1 MFTRKTSPKT
11 TESRIDTLV
20 VAFLYRLSIYGV
32 PVLIGLASLVA
43 FFSFHDKYEL
53 RGASLLEFSAFEQDL
68 PVLTPQQALGRL
80 AGQPTSVGVSTK
92 LSERPFWLSFVV
104 PASNHATIVEL
115 PSRHAVNAAC
125 WRTDDLQFLGAAN
138 RLNAEGAMKVS
149 KTGFALELGSQS
161 KQMRVICR
169 AGHAGPAQI
178 AVTLWPVD
186 QFEVSELKFHRNSG
200 LLDGGLIVLAM
211 FVLLTALISREWL
224 YVLFAAWLVTNL
236 RMAAISA
243 GWDTQWLERSIPPD
257 WILPVRKFTTAGY
270 YMLTIMLFSTLF
282 AEELKRAKFIIFLR
296 IDQWSCLPLLLAA
309 ATFPYSSYLPML
321 WVFSAYTMLVIFFLL
336 ARILIVT
343 RSKVALW
350 YGAGIVVSV
359 VASIN
364 EVIAAA
370 LGFRTLIG
378 SVNSVT
384 AALASS
390 LLAALAIAEQMRQER
405 HERRKAETALRDT
418 YQAIPIGLFSLDETG
433 RIVQSNPAYRNMQES
448 QPHDADRWQEV
459 FEEGAWERLKALA
472 GRSDDEDIEIKSVA
486 DGDGNQ
492 RSFLVKATRVNDRI
506 EGSMQDITLRVEAT
520 AKLHFLADHDPL
532 TGVFNRRG
540 IEKSFNAANQSLAGG
555 TTMALA
561 YLDLDRFKLINDL
574 FGHLAG
580 DMVLRQVCDRV
591 NRLLVEGEVLG
602 RVGGD
607 EFLIVFQGG
616 AIHSAAEL
624 CRALIM
630 EISKEPF
637 IVSGRAFQVK
647 CSIGLVEV
655 TRGTREDEAVSLA
668 DRACRDAKT
677 GHEGNLVIYQQD
689 MSVFDE
695 HREEMQLIQRLDK
708 PQPEGLFLVM
718 QPIMSLRDPY
728 GSLNFEVLLRMR
740 DKHNQV
746 LPAWKIITAAERNG
760 RIATIDKWVLTTTL
774 EWLRTHAGH
783 LKKSSYVSVNL
794 SGGSLNDE
802 KFIGDAFS
810 ILARYGKTVE
820 RLCIEITESVALHD
834 LANTRHFIDGIRKYG
849 ARLALDD
856 FGAGYTSFSYLRSL
870 PADALKIDGAY
881 VKDLLAHPANQAIVQ
896 AIVDLT
902 RNLGMISIAE
912 WVEDVPTLEALAEMG
927 VDYAQ
932 GYVVSRPLSPERILL
947 SVSAA
952 DCILDDATSRFV
964 RDELSTI
971 LARDKQQGNGHFH

>member
-1 MFTRKTSPKT
+1 MFGKTNSQNPS
-11 TESRIDTLV
+11 ESGINAVVDT
-20 VAFLYRLSIYGV
+20 FLYRLSVFGV
-32 PVLIGLASLVA
+32 PLVIGFASLLA
-43 FFSFHDKYEL
+43 FFQLQYQYEL
-53 RGASLLEFSAFEQDL
+53 AGASLLEFSAFEQKEPD
-68 PVLTPQQALGRL
+68 LTPQEALTRVVDRPRTTGID
-80 AGQPTSVGVSTK
+80 TS
-92 LSERPFWLSFVV
+92 LSENPFWISFVLPTNTQPV
-104 PASNHATIVEL
+104 VVEL
-115 PSRHAVNAAC
+115 PSRHALNAAC
-125 WRTDDLQFLGAAN
+125 WRADNFQPLGSAD
-138 RLNAEGAMKVS
+138 RVRAEGAMKAS
-149 KTGFALELGSQS
+149 KTGFAFEFGPEKVLT
-161 KQMRVICR
+161 RVLCR
-169 AGHAGPAQI
+169 VGHAGPGHI
-178 AVTLWPVD
+178 AVTLWPSD
-186 QFEVSELKFHRNSG
+186 LFALSNLKFHRNSG

-211 FVLLTALISREWL
+211 FVLMTALVSREWL
-224 YVLFAAWLVTNL
+224 YVLFAAWLVANL
-236 RMAAISA
+236 RVAAISA
-243 GWDTQWLERSIPPD
+243 GWDTQWLEHEISPD
-257 WILPVRKFTTAGY
+257 WILPLRKFTTASY
-270 YMLTIMLFSTLF
+270 YMLTIVLFSRLF
-282 AEELKRAKFIIFLR
+282 ADDLRRVKQMQWLR
-296 IDQWSCLPLLLAA
+296 IAQWSCLPLLLAA
-309 ATFPYSSYLPML
+309 ATFPYASFLPLL
-321 WVFSAYTMLVIFFLL
+321 WVFTTISTTVIVFLL
-336 ARILIVT
+336 VRILIVT
-343 RSKVALW
+343 RSKVAIW
-350 YGAGIVVSV
+350 YGAGLA
-359 VASIN
+359 VALLASLN
-364 EVIAAA
+364 EVVAAA

-378 SVNSVT
+378 NVNSVT
-384 AALASS
+384 AAMASS
-390 LLAALAIAEQMRQER
+390 LLSALAIAEQMRQER

-433 RIVQSNPAYRNMQES
+433 RIVQSNPAYRNMLES

-459 FEEGAWERLKALA
+459 FEEGAWERLRALA
-472 GRSDDEDIEIKSVA
+472 DRPDDEDIEIKSVA
-486 DGDGNQ
+486 DGDGRQ
-492 RSFLVKATRVNDRI
+492 RCFLVKATKVNDRI
-506 EGSMQDITLRVEAT
+506 EGSLQEITLRVEAT

-540 IEKSFNAANQSLAGG
+540 IEKSFDAANQSLAGG

-574 FGHLAG
+574 FGHVAG

-591 NRLLVEGEVLG
+591 NRLLVEGEILG

-607 EFLIVFQGG
+607 EFVIVFQGG
-616 AIHSAAEL
+616 AIYSAAEL
-624 CRALIM
+624 CRSLIM

-637 IVSGRAFQVK
+637 IEGDRAFQVK

-668 DRACRDAKT
+668 DRACREAKT

-740 DKHNQV
+740 DKHNQI

-849 ARLALDD
+849 AKLALDD

-932 GYVVSRPLSPERILL
+932 GYVISRPLSPERILL

-952 DCILDDATSRFV
+952 DCIHDEATARFV
-964 RDELSTI
+964 RGELGEI
-971 LARDKQQGNGHFH
+971 LARANQPGNGHFH

>member
-1 MFTRKTSPKT
+1 M
-11 TESRIDTLV
+11 
-20 VAFLYRLSIYGV
+20 
-32 PVLIGLASLVA
+32 
-43 FFSFHDKYEL
+43 
-53 RGASLLEFSAFEQDL
+53 
-68 PVLTPQQALGRL
+68 
-80 AGQPTSVGVSTK
+80 
-92 LSERPFWLSFVV
+92 
-104 PASNHATIVEL
+104 
-115 PSRHAVNAAC
+115 
-125 WRTDDLQFLGAAN
+125 
-138 RLNAEGAMKVS
+138 
-149 KTGFALELGSQS
+149 
-161 KQMRVICR
+161 
-169 AGHAGPAQI
+169 
-178 AVTLWPVD
+178 TLWPVD
-186 QFEVSELKFHRNSG
+186 RFAISVLKFHRNSG

-211 FVLLTALISREWL
+211 FVLLTAVLSREWL
-224 YVLFAAWLVTNL
+224 YVMFAGWLVANL
-236 RMAAISA
+236 RMAALSA
-243 GWDTQWLERSIPPD
+243 GWDTQWLENSISPD
-257 WILPVRKFTTAGY
+257 WMIPVRKFTMSAY
-270 YMLTIMLFSTLF
+270 YLLTIMLFSRLF
-282 AEELKRAKFIIFLR
+282 AEELKWAKHTLLLR
-296 IDQWSCLPLLLAA
+296 ISQWSCLPLFLAA
-309 ATFPYSSYLPML
+309 AILSYANFLPML
-321 WVFSAYTMLVIFFLL
+321 WVFSSYTVIVIVFLL
-336 ARILIVT
+336 IRILIVT
-343 RSKVALW
+343 HSKVALW
-350 YGAGIVVSV
+350 YGAGLAIALL
-359 VASIN
+359 ASLN
-364 EVIAAA
+364 EVVAAA

-378 SVNSVT
+378 NVNSVT

-390 LLAALAIAEQMRQER
+390 LLSALAIAEQMRQER
-405 HERRKAETALRDT
+405 QERRKAENALRDT

-433 RIVQSNPAYRNMQES
+433 QIIQSNPAYRNMQGHHP
-448 QPHDADRWQEV
+448 QDGGRWQDD
-459 FEEGAWERLKALA
+459 FEAGAWERLKALA
-472 GRSDDEDIEIKSVA
+472 GSPEDEDIELKSAVDA
-486 DGDGNQ
+486 AGIQ
-492 RSFLVKATRVNDRI
+492 RSFLVKATQVNDRI
-506 EGSMQDITLRVEAT
+506 EGSLQDITLRVEAT
-520 AKLHFLADHDPL
+520 AQLHFLADHDPL
-532 TGVFNRRG
+532 TGIFNRRG
-540 IEKSFNAANQSLAGG
+540 IEKAFDSANQSLASG

-574 FGHLAG
+574 FGHVAG

-591 NRLLVEGEVLG
+591 NKLLVGGEVLG

-607 EFLIVFQGG
+607 EFVIVFQGG

-624 CRALIM
+624 CRSLIL
-630 EISKEPF
+630 EISKDPF
-637 IVSGRAFQVK
+637 IESDRAFQVK

-655 TRGTREDEAVSLA
+655 ARGTREDEAVSLA
-668 DRACRDAKT
+668 DRACREAKT

-695 HREEMQLIQRLDK
+695 HREELQLIQRLDM
-708 PQPEGLFLVM
+708 PQPEGLFLVV

-834 LANTRHFIDGIRKYG
+834 LSNTRHFIDGIRKYG
-849 ARLALDD
+849 AKLALDD

-896 AIVDLT
+896 AIVDLS

-932 GYVVSRPLSPERILL
+932 GYVVSRPLSPERLLL

-952 DCILDDATSRFV
+952 DCIQDEATSRFV
-964 RDELSTI
+964 RSELGAI
-971 LARDKQQGNGHFH
+971 LTRADQPGNDRFH